1 MVHADSILATS
12 EPVLQERD
20 FAARWETKINIGSGI
35 SGAPGWFNIDNSP
48 TVLLSRIPV
57 VRRMSRIPQ
66 WPADVRRVDVRKGLP
81 FGGATVG
88 CIYSSHTFEHFTW
101 EESLEVAKECFRI
114 LQPGGVMRIVVP
126 DLGALMRD
134 YMQDASPLASHSFLH
149 RLSLSHNIFDLLHP
163 GSHHSQMFDE
173 KSMIHLFREA
183 GFASP
188 AVMAFGQSRIP
199 NIAEVELQSR
209 KSESLY
215 VEALRSTEDAA
226 VG

>member
-1 MVHADSILATS
+1 MTHADSVYPTS
-12 EPVLQERD
+12 EATLREHD
-20 FAARWETKINIGSGI
+20 FAKNWGTRINIGSGI

-57 VRRMSRIPQ
+57 VRRMSRIPR

-81 FGGATVG
+81 FEDATVS

-101 EESLEVAKECFRI
+101 EESLKVATECFRI
-114 LQPGGVMRIVVP
+114 LLPGGVLRIVVP

-134 YMQDASPLASHSFLH
+134 YLRDGAPLASHSFLH
-149 RLSLSHNIFDLLHP
+149 RLSLTHNIFDLLHP

-173 KSMIHLFREA
+173 KSLIHLFLQA

-188 AVMAFGQSRIP
+188 AVMAFGHSRIP
-199 NIAEVELQSR
+199 DITEVELESR
-209 KSESLY
+209 KRESLY
-215 VEALRSTEDAA
+215 VEAVR
-226 VG
+226 

>member
-1 MVHADSILATS
+1 MAHADSAFPTPAAMLRG
-12 EPVLQERD
+12 RD
-20 FAARWETKINIGSGI
+20 FAESWGTRINIGSGI

-81 FGGATVG
+81 FEDATVS

-101 EESLEVAKECFRI
+101 EESLEVASECFRI
-114 LQPGGVMRIVVP
+114 LVRGGVMRIVVP
-126 DLGALMRD
+126 DLGALIRD
-134 YMQDASPLASHSFLH
+134 YMRDASPLASHSFLH

-173 KSMIHLFREA
+173 KSLIHLFLQA

-188 AVMAFGQSRIP
+188 AVMTFGESRIP
-199 NIAEVELQSR
+199 DIAEVELESR
-209 KSESLY
+209 KRESLY
-215 VEALRSTEDAA
+215 VEAVR
-226 VG
+226 